1 MPQKN
6 IPLAIVYDFDGTI
19 APGNMQ
25 ERDFFPDIGVGK
37 KKFWS
42 EVTKL
47 SKQHNADN
55 ILMYMYLML
64 KKAED
69 NVPVRKSDFKN
80 YGKNLTFFDGVT
92 NYTDSNGTRQ
102 KSWFDRINTYGK
114 DSNVKVDHYIISS
127 GIKEMIEG
135 TSISNKFRK
144 IFASSFRYDQYDV
157 AQGPALS
164 VTYTAKTQYLF
175 RINKGVLDVYDHS
188 IINDFVDK
196 KDRPVPFENMVF
208 IGDGETDVPCFRL
221 VKEQGG
227 HSIAVYKPNS
237 SRSKS
242 TKLKNDGRVNF
253 VTPAIYKEGSELDRI
268 VKGIIDK
275 IQTDSHLYRL
285 G

>member
-6 IPLAIVYDFDGTI
+6 VPLAIVYDFDGTI
-19 APGNMQ
+19 APGNIQ
-25 ERDFFPDIGVGK
+25 ERNFFPDIGMGK

-42 EVTKL
+42 EV
-47 SKQHNADN
+47 SDIAKQHNADN

-69 NVPVRKSDFKN
+69 KVKVRKVDFRK
-80 YGKNLTFFDGVT
+80 YGKILTFFDGIT
-92 NYTDSNGTRQ
+92 KYSDSKGMDR
-102 KSWFDRINTYGK
+102 KGWFDRINMYGK
-114 DSNVKVDHYIISS
+114 DSNVKVEHYIISS

-135 TSISNKFRK
+135 TSIANKFK
-144 IFASSFRYDQYDV
+144 TIFASSFRYDQYGV

-164 VTYTAKTQYLF
+164 VTYTTKTQYLF

-188 IINDFVDK
+188 KINDFIAK
-196 KDRPVPFENMVF
+196 EDRPIPFDNMIFV
-208 IGDGETDVPCFRL
+208 GDGETDVPCFRL

-227 HSIAVYKPNS
+227 HSIAVYKPKS
-237 SRSKS
+237 SKSKS
-242 TKLKNDGRVNF
+242 TKLKTDGRVNF
-253 VTPAIYKEGSELDRI
+253 VTRADYKEGSELDRI

-275 IQTDSHLYRL
+275 IQADNHLYTL